1 MTKQEKTIKAIG
13 EIVLRVKDMKVMRE
27 FYENI
32 LGLELLGD
40 FEKMVFF
47 QIAPSYGGHIQV
59 LALFDE
65 SMPPD
70 HRTRRFT
77 EINSQ
82 TTSLHHIAFA
92 IDQVNYKS
100 EMERLQQLG
109 FEVETMEHEWMHWRS
124 LYVLDPEGNLVELV
138 CYDESVA

>member
-1 MTKQEKTIKAIG
+1 MTKPEKTIKAIG

-40 FEKMVFF
+40 FESMLFF
-47 QIAPSYGGHIQV
+47 QIAPSYGGHIQA

-65 SMPPD
+65 ALPPD
-70 HRTRRFT
+70 HRSRHFT
-77 EINSQ
+77 EIKPQ

-92 IDQVNYKS
+92 IDQADYMS
-100 EMERLQQLG
+100 EMERLQGLG
-109 FEVETMEHEWMHWRS
+109 YEVETMEHGWMHWRS

-138 CYDESVA
+138 CYDESVK